1 MLNSHKR
8 LILAVISVVSL
19 GGTFAAQHFS
29 SRARSRRASA
39 AIEDVLPDFKELP
52 PGPRAPKSSGFGV
65 AVGKTRLEDVEE
77 AIARR
82 SLSCNDTSA
91 RALMK
96 AAREHRAVKKAADDV
111 DATSSASS
119 KKTSPMEKN
128 PQVRLSCEG
137 TAASAIGDRARP
149 EAIGRLLYIFDSNK
163 HPLRHVS
170 YRRVHKDA
178 AAARNDALD
187 ALAAMT
193 TAYGPPSTVSGALP
207 AEGAPFERYAPYKA
221 EWVWTDV
228 KATVSALS
236 FGERGVDVY
245 EAIEVP
251 WPIRSDVF

>member
-1 MLNSHKR
+1 MLTSHKR
-8 LILAVISVVSL
+8 LILAAISVLSL

-29 SRARSRRASA
+29 ARARSRRSNAV
-39 AIEDVLPDFKELP
+39 EDVLPDFKELP

-65 AVGKTRLEDVEE
+65 AVGKTRLSDVEE
-77 AIARR
+77 TIARR
-82 SLSCNDTSA
+82 HLDCKDTSA

-96 AAREHRAVKKAADDV
+96 AAREHKAVTKAADDV

-137 TAASAIGDRARP
+137 TPADAIGDRPRP
-149 EAIGRLLYIFDSNK
+149 SASGRVLFIFDSPK

-170 YRRVHKDA
+170 YRRVHKDP
-178 AAARNDALD
+178 AAARNDAVD

-193 TAYGPPSTVSGALP
+193 ASYGAPTAITGALP
-207 AEGAPFERYAPYKA
+207 AEGAPFERYSPYKA
-221 EWVWTDV
+221 EWIWPDV
-228 KATVSALS
+228 KVTVSALS

-245 EAIEVP
+245 EAVEVP
-251 WPIRSDVF
+251 WPIRTDVF